1 MNKEVLILKLRN
13 SKKLRTNQASQT
25 IYGVL
30 ILDYKENIL
39 VCKHGLGN

>member
-13 SKKLRTNQASQT
+13 SNKLKTNQASQT

-30 ILDYKENIL
+30 VLNHKENIL